1 MLEMNEATE
10 KIIKFY
16 KWLYKKRFLIS
27 PEENFDYNALS
38 LLMTDIAKNNLS
50 LEQIEEILIKAIV
63 WFLLI
68 HDSTGKN
75 GTVYQKSLRLLV
87 QQGWLLKICMENTR
101 SLDLDSLLNF
111 IKDADN
117 IEKLAE
123 HIKSGKLKNNQD
135 ASLKMVQDLI
145 LRVENSIKVY
155 DLKGSE
161 LRQHP
166 KIVKLY
172 QNDFPSTEYL
182 NQATLFLATLIDR
195 VENGS

>member
-1 MLEMNEATE
+1 MTTMLEMNEATE

-117 IEKLAE
+117 IEKL
-123 HIKSGKLKNNQD
+123 
-135 ASLKMVQDLI
+135 
-145 LRVENSIKVY
+145 
-155 DLKGSE
+155 
-161 LRQHP
+161 
-166 KIVKLY
+166 
-172 QNDFPSTEYL
+172 
-182 NQATLFLATLIDR
+182 
-195 VENGS
+195 